1 MGSGPSVAACD
12 GGPGVGKNDVM
23 TPAIAQPPVV
33 TGTSIINAACRKYH
47 EAVEKFKR
55 VEADWQTLPTQEA
68 VTLILEIQGIL
79 RETRQLL
86 DQGTSQMPD
95 MNSPEWQGAIGANP
109 RDQILECR
117 QNAYELGNR
126 VDDLLTG
133 SDHLIQT
140 CLAHQEAYERH
151 QTAKALSIVLA
162 GAILTI
168 GVALY
173 LLLR

>member
-1 MGSGPSVAACD
+1 MAVCD
-12 GGPGVGKNDVM
+12 GGAGIGKKDAM

-33 TGTSIINAACRKYH
+33 TGTSLINAACRKYH

-55 VEADWQTLPTQEA
+55 VEAEWQTLPTQEA

-86 DQGTSQMPD
+86 DQGTTQMPD
-95 MNSPEWQGAIGANP
+95 MNSPEWEEAIGKNT
-109 RDQILECR
+109 RDQIAEC
-117 QNAYELGNR
+117 QQKAYDLGNR
-126 VDDLLTG
+126 VDDVLAG

-151 QTAKALSIVLA
+151 QTAKALSLVVA
-162 GAILTI
+162 GTILTI

-173 LLLR
+173 FLLR

>member
-1 MGSGPSVAACD
+1 
-12 GGPGVGKNDVM
+12 M

-33 TGTSIINAACRKYH
+33 TGTSLINAACRKYH

-55 VEADWQTLPTQEA
+55 VEADWQRLPTQEA

-79 RETRQLL
+79 RQTRQLL
-86 DQGTSQMPD
+86 DQGASQLPD
-95 MNSPEWQGAIGANP
+95 LNSPEWEGATSKNTS
-109 RDQILECR
+109 DQISECQ
-117 QNAYELGNR
+117 QNAHDLGNR
-126 VDDLLTG
+126 VDDLLAG
-133 SDHLIQT
+133 SDHLIQN
-140 CLAHQEAYERH
+140 CLAHQEAYERR
-151 QTAKALSIVLA
+151 QTAKALSILLA